1 MLRYV
6 ETEVEVEVCEKC
18 GRLVIPTGI
27 WSMPLEGF
35 CECIFWRLRCAHGLA
50 LGARRPGMIGLP
62 LAFPLAPA
70 RFAA

>member
-18 GRLVIPTGI
+18 GRLEIPTGI

-35 CECIFWRLRCAHGLA
+35 CECIFWR
-50 LGARRPGMIGLP
+50 
-62 LAFPLAPA
+62 
-70 RFAA
+70 